1 MAKLIE
7 ITGKALS
14 GEWGSDDTVGNGIP
28 VLRTT
33 NFTNDGIVDYQ
44 NVVTRIINKKNIEE
58 KYLRNGD
65 VIIEK
70 SGGSDKQPVG
80 RVVYFNGEENT
91 FLFNN
96 FTGVLRVK
104 DDSKWYS
111 RYVFYSLF
119 SNYRNGGT
127 RRFENKTTGL
137 HNLKIDDYVSSFEII
152 ELPMYEQKDI
162 CRKLDKIQEIIA
174 LRKKQLIELDMFIKA
189 RFVEMFGDIT
199 VNNKGLLCKSMVDIC
214 EIIDGDR
221 GKNYPKQEDFFS
233 QEYCLFLNTKNVTI
247 SGFNFDE
254 CSFITKEKDE
264 SLRKGKLR
272 RGDIVLTTRGTI
284 GNLAFYDELVPYDN
298 VRINSG
304 MVILRMNRTM
314 IAEIFFI
321 EQFKMLLQ
329 EIKREIASGSAQ
341 PQLPISTM
349 KNIKLVIPELKEQE
363 AFSAFVKQISKSK
376 LSVQKS
382 LEKLETLNK
391 ALMQKYFG

>member
-65 VIIEK
+65 IIIEK

-91 FLFNN
+91 YLFNN

-104 DDSKWYS
+104 DDSEWYS

-152 ELPMYEQKDI
+152 ALPMHEQKDI
-162 CRKLDKIQEIIA
+162 CCRLDKIQEIIA
-174 LRKKQLIELDMFIKA
+174 LRKKQLIELDMLVKA
-189 RFVEMFGDIT
+189 RFVEMFGDPVSNPYGYEKVVLSELADIKIGPFGSLLHKEDYVENGHALVNPSHIVEGRVVPDNKLTISEEKYSELYPYHLKNGDVVMGRRGEMGRCAVVDCDGYLCGTGSLLIRTKGEVT
-199 VNNKGLLCKSMVDIC
+199 VDYIQKSISFPSFKKSIEDMAVGQTMPNLNVPIVSNLQLIKPPIEVQNDYY
-214 EIIDGDR
+214 EFVAKIDKSKVVVQKALDEA
-221 GKNYPKQEDFFS
+221 QTLFDS
-233 QEYCLFLNTKNVTI
+233 LMQEY
-247 SGFNFDE
+247 
-254 CSFITKEKDE
+254 
-264 SLRKGKLR
+264 
-272 RGDIVLTTRGTI
+272 
-284 GNLAFYDELVPYDN
+284 
-298 VRINSG
+298 
-304 MVILRMNRTM
+304 
-314 IAEIFFI
+314 
-321 EQFKMLLQ
+321 
-329 EIKREIASGSAQ
+329 
-341 PQLPISTM
+341 
-349 KNIKLVIPELKEQE
+349 
-363 AFSAFVKQISKSK
+363 
-376 LSVQKS
+376 
-382 LEKLETLNK
+382 
-391 ALMQKYFG
+391 FG